1 MLRLQASDTTQ
12 QPQQQHL
19 PTAMAEQQQYPQVVQ
34 PMQPRGEG
42 QQQKVI
48 RPMQQM
54 VDLQQQV
61 IWPMQ
66 QMVDLQQQVI

>member
-1 MLRLQASDTTQ
+1 MTTDITSRLLRLQASDTTQ

-42 QQQKVI
+42 QQQ
-48 RPMQQM
+48 
-54 VDLQQQV
+54 
-61 IWPMQ
+61 
-66 QMVDLQQQVI
+66 